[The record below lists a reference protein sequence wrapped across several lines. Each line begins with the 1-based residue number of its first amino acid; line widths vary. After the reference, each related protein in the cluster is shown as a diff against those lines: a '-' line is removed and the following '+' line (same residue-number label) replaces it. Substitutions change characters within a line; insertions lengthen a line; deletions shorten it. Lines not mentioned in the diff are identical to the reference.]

1 MARLTFLSNK
11 RINIMQRYKL
21 SVTKNS
27 MTLLEEAKK
36 GLTDDIRNVAKSEG
50 IASEKL
56 RRNIASGRTV
66 IPKNVTHDVAAIGI
80 GDALRTKV
88 NANIGT
94 SIDYVEISEEL
105 AKAKIALKF
114 GADTV
119 MDLSTGGDLDYIRRE
134 ILREIQ
140 SPIGTVPIY
149 QAAMRRDAVV
159 SMTTDDMFN
168 TVRKH
173 ARDGVDFMT
182 IHAGVNLKSLEV
194 LKKQ

>member
-1 MARLTFLSNK
+1 
-11 RINIMQRYKL
+11 
-21 SVTKNS
+21 

-36 GLTDDIRNVAKSEG
+36 GLTDDIRSVAKSEG

-66 IPKNVTHDVAAIGI
+66 IPKNVTHDVVAIGM

-119 MDLSTGGDLDYIRRE
+119 MDLSTGGDLDYIRHE

-194 LKKQ
+194 LKANKRLMGVV

>member
-1 MARLTFLSNK
+1 
-11 RINIMQRYKL
+11 
-21 SVTKNS
+21 
-27 MTLLEEAKK
+27 MTLLEEAQK
-36 GLTDDIRNVAKSEG
+36 GLTDDIINVAKSEG
-50 IASEKL
+50 VASERLK
-56 RRNIASGRTV
+56 RNIAQGRTV
-66 IPKNVTHDVAAIGI
+66 IPKNVTHDIAAIGI
-80 GDALRTKV
+80 GDSLRTKV

-94 SIDYVEISEEL
+94 SIDYVEITEEL
-105 AKAKIALKF
+105 AKAKTALKF

-119 MDLSTGGDLDYIRRE
+119 MDLSTGGDLDRIRSEFLHE
-134 ILREIQ
+134 IK

-182 IHAGVNLKSLEV
+182 CLLYTSDAADDLTRVDLGGRRIIKKKTKRKKTLK
-194 LKKQ
+194 

>member
-1 MARLTFLSNK
+1 
-11 RINIMQRYKL
+11 
-21 SVTKNS
+21 

-66 IPKNVTHDVAAIGI
+66 IPKNVTHDVVAIGM

-119 MDLSTGGDLDYIRRE
+119 MDLSTGGDLDYIRHAVSYTHLTLPT
-134 ILREIQ
+134 IL
-140 SPIGTVPIY
+140 
-149 QAAMRRDAVV
+149 
-159 SMTTDDMFN
+159 
-168 TVRKH
+168 
-173 ARDGVDFMT
+173 
-182 IHAGVNLKSLEV
+182 
-194 LKKQ
+194 